1 MSKHPTT
8 DSSNTMLPI
17 DEILPQILH
26 GLENGHRLII
36 QAPPGAG
43 KSTKVPLALL
53 DADWFTSSASNQQ
66 IWLLEPRRL
75 AAQQVA
81 QRMASTIGEPVGQ
94 TVGLITGQQTKLS
107 ANTKLVVMTEAILCN
122 KLLADEDIPDCAAI
136 LFDEFHERNLF
147 SDLGLAL
154 SVESQQ
160 LLREDLKLVVMS
172 ATLSTESLQSKLDA
186 DILTSEGRSYPVQT
200 HYLGTA
206 TSQHKTL
213 EEHCAGAIRQALVE
227 ESGHILVF
235 LPGMAEI
242 RRTQSLLEE
251 KGLPDEVH
259 VLPLHGQLPAQEQK
273 KALDPLPATSS
284 SGPTGRK
291 VILATSVAETSLTID
306 GVRVV
311 IDSGVERSAR
321 FNVRTAMDQLTTLP
335 SSQASAEQRR
345 GRAGRQQSGACYR
358 LWSEDSHSSR
368 EPFSAP
374 DVLTMD
380 LAGFALTLACWGSL
394 SLEDYLLLDQPNQQR
409 WSSAVNLLKELNA
422 ITKNGQ
428 ITDHGR
434 AMATLGLHPRL
445 AHMLISAR
453 EHHSTELACI
463 IAAIVSE
470 GSPIRFED
478 PNSDLRDAVD
488 LVLEAIQSA
497 IPKRFRHGQVQYSK
511 TQRILQQSKKL
522 AAQMHCKLDGAIST
536 KLDSQNAGAILA
548 GAYPDRLAQLRGQ
561 GYRLA
566 NGQGAQCLSGDP
578 LMDSPWLAV
587 ADIQSSTGKQNT
599 IRLAAPI
606 SENDIRQLMADHI
619 ESKIRVEISK
629 QNGSKVQIK
638 GYKSEMLGKLVLKET
653 RFEPTQ
659 EEIQQGL
666 INHIRIEGIKSLHW
680 QEEEIALRAKLAW
693 AHQLEPDIYP
703 NLSDEFLMDN
713 LEDWLQPYMT
723 SNQLADIPLKDA
735 LLSQIPWDRQTQLTR
750 DYPDRIQLPSGRD
763 ARVDYRQ
770 DPPQIQAKL
779 QECFGLTSSLFIGNG
794 RQPVQLA
801 LLSPAQKPLAYTMD
815 LPHFWQNVYPDVR
828 KEMRGRYPKH
838 PWPEEPLEAQAT
850 AKTKRHLT

>member
-1 MSKHPTT
+1 MSKHPTS
-8 DSSNTMLPI
+8 DSSNTVLPI
-17 DEILPQILH
+17 DEILPEILN
-26 GLENGHRLII
+26 GIENRDRLII

-53 DADWFTSSASNQQ
+53 TSDWFASTAPKQQ

-81 QRMASTIGEPVGQ
+81 TRMASTLGESLGQ

-107 ANTKLVVMTEAILCN
+107 AATKLVVMTEAILCN
-122 KLLADEDIPDCAAI
+122 KLLADEDIPQCAAI
-136 LFDEFHERNLF
+136 LFDEFHERNLY

-154 SVESQQ
+154 SVECQQ

-172 ATLSTESLQSKLDA
+172 ATLSAELLEDRLEA
-186 DILTSEGRSYPVQT
+186 EVLTSEGRSYPVDT
-200 HYLGTA
+200 HYLGTP
-206 TSQHKTL
+206 TSQHRTL
-213 EEHCAGAIRQALVE
+213 EEHCAGAVRQALSE

-251 KGLPDEVH
+251 KGLPNEVY
-259 VLPLHGQLPAQEQK
+259 VYPLHGQLPAQEQN
-273 KALDPLPATSS
+273 KALDPLPAVPRGKTA
-284 SGPTGRK
+284 GRK

-321 FNVRTAMDQLTTLP
+321 FNVRTGMDQLTTLP
-335 SSQASAEQRR
+335 ASQASAEQRR
-345 GRAGRQQSGACYR
+345 GRAGRQQSGVCYR

-409 WSSAVNLLKELNA
+409 WSSAVSLLQGLGA
-422 ITKNGQ
+422 ITKNGV

-434 AMATLGLHPRL
+434 AMAALGLHPRL
-445 AHMLISAR
+445 AHMLISAK
-453 EHHSTELACI
+453 EQGHTELSCI
-463 IAAIVSE
+463 VAAIVSE
-470 GSPIRFED
+470 GSPLRFEH
-478 PNSDLRDAVD
+478 PNSDLRDVVD
-488 LVLEAIQSA
+488 LVLDALKSS

-522 AAQMHCKLDGAIST
+522 ASQMGSKLDSDTASH
-536 KLDSQNAGAILA
+536 LDSQNTGTVLV

-566 NGQGAQCLSGDP
+566 SGQGAQCLSGDP
-578 LMDSPWLAV
+578 LMDTPWLSV
-587 ADIQSSTGKQNT
+587 AEIQSTTGKQNT

-606 SENDIRQLMADHI
+606 TEEDIRTLLADQI
-619 ESKIRVEISK
+619 ESQVRLEISDQSGNK
-629 QNGSKVQIK
+629 AQIK
-638 GYKSEMLGKLVLKET
+638 GFKAEVLGKLVLKES
-653 RFEPTQ
+653 RFDPSPD
-659 EEIQQGL
+659 EIQQGL
-666 INHIRIEGIKSLHW
+666 MNYIRDKGIECLNW
-680 QEEEIALRAKLAW
+680 QEDVQALRAKLSW
-693 AHQLEPDIYP
+693 AHRLEPDHYP
-703 NLSDEFLMDN
+703 DLSDDHLLES

-735 LLSQIPWDRQTQLTR
+735 LLSQIPWDMQSQLNR
-750 DYPDRIQLPSGRD
+750 DYPDRIELPSGRE
-763 ARVDYRQ
+763 AKVDYKQ
-770 DPPQIQAKL
+770 DPPQIQTKL

-794 RQPVQLA
+794 RQAVQLA

-815 LPHFWQNVYPDVR
+815 LPHFWQNVYPEVR

-838 PWPEEPLEAQAT
+838 PWPENPLEAQAT